1 LPDLLLSRFLERP
14 RPDSQGA
21 LFWAF
26 ESTGKSWRGRE
37 GIFLPPRQ
45 HAVSQPDARLY
56 KYPQEEFPYRRLI
69 EENARRSRLEPEF
82 ELVDTGIFNDGRY
95 FDIFIEYAKAA
106 PNDIC
111 IRICAINRGPDPA
124 PLTILPTLWFRNTWS
139 WGQEGISK
147 PEMHLA
153 GDNSV
158 TVTPWGLP
166 VYHYCCDGASE
177 FVFTENET
185 NNRRLFGSENKAAHV
200 KDAFHDYII
209 HGKSDA
215 VNPASSGTKASPVYR
230 RTVAPG
236 EASMVRLRLA
246 ESSQQEP
253 FGSSYETMFQDRKRE
268 ADDFYQALTPG
279 LAEERAMIQR
289 RTLAG
294 LLWTKKFYFYPVIQW
309 LEGDPTMPPP
319 PHERWHGR
327 NAFWKEMHAHDIISM
342 PDCWEYPYFCAWD
355 LMFHSVAF
363 AVIDPETAKRQ
374 NLILH
379 GERFASPSAAAA
391 RVRVGSFGC
400 KPTHCELGDLADLL
414 DRAWDE
420 RGKATASISSAPSI
434 SSC

>member
-1 LPDLLLSRFLERP
+1 MASEAELERILARDQRREAWDLWGPYLSRTPMGNGREDYSADGDAWLLSARSCARSRVYRWGEDGMLGICDSDCRICFLSRFLERP

-45 HAVSQPDARLY
+45 HAVSQPDARALQVRP
-56 KYPQEEFPYRRLI
+56 PQEEFPYRRLI

-82 ELVDTGIFNDGRY
+82 ELVDTGVFNDGRY
-95 FDIFIEYAKAA
+95 FDIFIDYTKAA
-106 PNDIC
+106 PNDIS

-166 VYHYCCDGASE
+166 VYHYCCDEASE

-185 NNRRLFGSENKAAHV
+185 NDRRLFASENQAAHV

-215 VNPASSGTKASPVYR
+215 VNPAGSGTKASPCR
-230 RTVAPG
+230 RQSRP
-236 EASMVRLRLA
+236 ERLPW
-246 ESSQQEP
+246 SVS
-253 FGSSYETMFQDRKRE
+253 
-268 ADDFYQALTPG
+268 G
-279 LAEERAMIQR
+279 LPS
-289 RTLAG
+289 L
-294 LLWTKKFYFYPVIQW
+294 
-309 LEGDPTMPPP
+309 
-319 PHERWHGR
+319 R
-327 NAFWKEMHAHDIISM
+327 NRS
-342 PDCWEYPYFCAWD
+342 
-355 LMFHSVAF
+355 HSVPRTKQCF
-363 AVIDPETAKRQ
+363 RTAKGKPMTFIR
-374 NLILH
+374 
-379 GERFASPSAAAA
+379 PS
-391 RVRVGSFGC
+391 R
-400 KPTHCELGDLADLL
+400 PD
-414 DRAWDE
+414 
-420 RGKATASISSAPSI
+420 
-434 SSC
+434 

>member
-1 LPDLLLSRFLERP
+1 MASEAELERILARDQRREAWDLWGP
-14 RPDSQGA
+14 YLSERQWGTVREDYSADGDAWNYFPHDHARSRVYRWGEDGMLGICDSDCRICFSVAFWNGRDPILKERFFGLSNPQGNHGEDVKEYFYH
-21 LFWAF
+21 LDNTP
-26 ESTGKSWRGRE
+26 SHSLMRG
-37 GIFLPPRQ
+37 
-45 HAVSQPDARLY
+45 LY

-82 ELVDTGIFNDGRY
+82 ELVDTGVFNDGRY

-253 FGSSYETMFQDRKRE
+253 
-268 ADDFYQALTPG
+268 
-279 LAEERAMIQR
+279 
-289 RTLAG
+289 
-294 LLWTKKFYFYPVIQW
+294 
-309 LEGDPTMPPP
+309 
-319 PHERWHGR
+319 
-327 NAFWKEMHAHDIISM
+327 
-342 PDCWEYPYFCAWD
+342 
-355 LMFHSVAF
+355 
-363 AVIDPETAKRQ
+363 
-374 NLILH
+374 
-379 GERFASPSAAAA
+379 
-391 RVRVGSFGC
+391 
-400 KPTHCELGDLADLL
+400 
-414 DRAWDE
+414 
-420 RGKATASISSAPSI
+420 
-434 SSC
+434 

>member
-1 LPDLLLSRFLERP
+1 MASEAELERILARDQRREAWDLWGP
-14 RPDSQGA
+14 YLSERQWGTVREDYSADGDAWNYFPHDHARSRVYRWGEDGMLGICDSDCRICFSVAFWNSRDPILKERFFGLSNPQGNHGEDVKEYFYH
-21 LFWAF
+21 LDNTP
-26 ESTGKSWRGRE
+26 SHSLMRG
-37 GIFLPPRQ
+37 
-45 HAVSQPDARLY
+45 LY

-319 PHERWHGR
+319 PMNDGTAAMPFGR
-327 NAFWKEMHAHDIISM
+327 RCMR
-342 PDCWEYPYFCAWD
+342 
-355 LMFHSVAF
+355 
-363 AVIDPETAKRQ
+363 T
-374 NLILH
+374 
-379 GERFASPSAAAA
+379 
-391 RVRVGSFGC
+391 
-400 KPTHCELGDLADLL
+400 
-414 DRAWDE
+414 
-420 RGKATASISSAPSI
+420 ISSPCPIAGNTRISAPGI
-434 SSC
+434 